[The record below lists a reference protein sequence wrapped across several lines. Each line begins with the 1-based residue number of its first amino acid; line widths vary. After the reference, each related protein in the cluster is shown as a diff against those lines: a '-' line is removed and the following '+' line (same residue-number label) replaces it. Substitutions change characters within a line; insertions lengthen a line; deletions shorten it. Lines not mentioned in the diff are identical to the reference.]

1 MRNLLNA
8 LVLILLTVFYCFGS
22 NFNSN
27 AAEFYKITQSSKPY
41 DGLHFMQS
49 VNDQNFSFI
58 TKNKNINPVITKH
71 KVFASK
77 KNLNYIHKTI
87 LTGITFSGLTKG
99 KYFIT
104 DQYSFQLPSHVLLM
118 IIPFHWFT

>member
-1 MRNLLNA
+1 MRDLLNA

-27 AAEFYKITQSSKPY
+27 TAEFYKITQPSKPY
-41 DGLHFMQS
+41 DGLHFTQS
-49 VNDQNFSFI
+49 GNDHDFSFI
-58 TKNKNINPVITKH
+58 TKNKNVNPAMPKL
-71 KVFASK
+71 KVFAGK
-77 KNLNYIHKTI
+77 KYSNYIYKTI
-87 LTGITFSGLTKG
+87 LTGNTFSGLTKG